1 MNENKNTTVIA
12 LLVLNAALLVAL
24 LVMQGCE
31 MRRSGLAD
39 AKASLGTTA
48 LDTKIDKLQRT
59 VERGFDYQR

>member
-12 LLVLNAALLVAL
+12 LLVLNAVLLLAL

-39 AKASLGTTA
+39 AKAELCAAGMNV
-48 LDTKIDKLQRT
+48 KIDKLQRT
-59 VERGFDYQR
+59 VERGFGD